1 MFSLKLKG
9 ARTNNLKGVSLELHP
24 GQVTVLT
31 GVSGAGKSSLALQTL
46 HAEGQRRFVE
56 SFSPY
61 ARQFLERLPRPPMDE
76 LEPVPAAVAVDR
88 AAPVKSSRSTVATMA
103 DLAPLLS
110 GLFTRE
116 AVPVCPVHGVPS
128 VIRRVS
134 EWRQWLL
141 ERAAGKKG
149 VFTYGQELRGA
160 EHYLTVRDN
169 LAQQGYHRLWLN
181 GQMMTIDKVAPSM
194 VESQTRLDV
203 VIDRVALTKGA
214 DARVD
219 EALSRALELGEG
231 AAEFHFLGHDEQSV
245 ALREGAV
252 CPICARLLPRA
263 QPGLFSHDSP
273 VGACKPCKGFG
284 RVIGIDRHKVIPDPH
299 KTLKQ
304 RAIRPWNGKSTEWE
318 RSELRKLCERH
329 GIPLDVPYEALS
341 DAHKHLIWNGDG
353 SWDRGKFPGIIGW
366 FAWLETRT
374 YKMHVRV
381 LLSKY
386 RSYELCSACNGG
398 RFNAT
403 ALGYHVADLNIAQWN
418 GLEVSDALSRL
429 RPLAPRT
436 GQGQLIVQQ
445 LSSRLGY
452 LERVG
457 LGYLA
462 LDRQA
467 RTLSGGENQR
477 VTLTAALGTS
487 LHNALFV
494 LDEPSVGLHPT
505 DVGKLSEVI
514 GELCSRNNIVL
525 LVEHDPEL
533 IRGAHRVVELGP
545 GAGAAGGE
553 IVFDGSVAA
562 ALTTNGATQRALSAP
577 NGRGKPAHALGAW
590 STVRGA
596 SENNLRGVDVRIPT
610 RALTVVSGPS
620 GSGKSTLCVDVLYR
634 AAARQLGETDVEL
647 PGAVDVCE
655 LDPSLV
661 GVTLIDQSPLGRTS
675 RGNAATYT
683 KAWDHIRKLFANE
696 PSAEQRGFTASHFSF
711 NVEGGRCDAC
721 DGEGFETVEMQFLAD
736 VRLECP
742 VCQGQRFKPDV
753 LSIVCRGK
761 TVGEVLGG
769 TVDEVM
775 TWFADVTPI
784 RRALGPLQHLG
795 LGYLRLGQPLST
807 LSGGEAQRLKL
818 ARALGEKLDGQLF
831 VVDEPSASLHADEVE
846 RVLRCFDWII
856 DGGGTVVA
864 IEHDLGVIAAADW
877 VIELGPGGGRYGGQL
892 VFEGALSEL
901 EVSDTLTGRALVK
914 WRAAGVIPAK
924 ESAYEPSAPMM
935 RVHNAREHTLK
946 QVNVEIPHNQ
956 LTVVTGPSGSGKSS
970 LVFDVVF
977 AEGQRRFL
985 ETLTP
990 YARQFLP
997 VLPKP
1002 DVDEVSG
1009 VPPSIALEQRTSRAG
1024 VNSTVATVTEVAHY
1038 LRLLFAKLGTPHC
1051 PEHGQPISST
1061 SRAKLLGQLRALRGR
1076 VSLLAPVVEARKGTY
1091 LDLFNAADRA
1101 GVSHAWCDGEHV
1113 ETSKPPKLSRS
1124 KEHSI
1129 DLVIA
1134 SGVEPV
1140 DITESQLEQVFTWS
1154 DGRVRVRF
1162 ESGETKLFGTTGS
1175 CAVCGF
1181 AIPELDPR
1189 WFSFNTKQ
1197 GACPTCE
1204 GTGYVEKAAPK
1215 SKRRKKGKSP
1225 QVSIEPDARVKVA
1238 CSACN
1243 GTRLSRIPRAVRLGD
1258 KGYADFCALSVATF
1272 ERAARALRFGAS
1284 EEVIASPIVN
1294 ELLRR
1299 ATFLL
1304 DVGLDYLSLDRAA
1317 ATLSGGELQRLRLAA
1332 QLGTGLTGALYVL
1345 DEPTI
1350 GLHPRDTDRLLANL
1364 RRLVDIGSTVVV
1376 VEHDA
1381 EVISKADYLVDMG
1394 PTGGSAGG
1402 HVVAQGRAA
1411 AVLDHPTSPTA
1422 RELRER
1428 VKVRVGTPPGK
1439 STEWITLRGV
1449 RANNLSSVNLRI
1461 PERHLTVVAGVSGS
1475 GKSTLIRGVLLPAM
1489 RQKLGLVSEAPG
1501 AFESLL
1507 MGEGIKRAVSVDQS
1521 PIGRTP
1527 RSVPATFL
1535 GVWDLVRAIFARLP
1549 EAQVAGFTTTHF
1561 SFNSATGGRC
1571 GTCGGQG
1578 SVTHEMSFLPDVVQ
1592 DCPECLGM
1600 RFNEAVLRVR
1610 YKGYN
1615 AGEVL
1620 QMTVLDAVSLFD
1632 SHPKIT
1638 APLRT
1643 LIELG
1648 AGYLKLGQGSHTLSG
1663 GEAQRLKLALEL
1675 TAGSRHEPTL
1685 YVLDEPTTG
1694 LHQSDVTRL
1703 LAVLQRLVDRGDT
1716 LVVIEHQP
1724 WFIAGADHVV
1734 ELGPEGGERGGNI
1747 VATGTP
1753 KAIVAAKTATGRAIE
1768 TLLDA

>member
-31 GVSGAGKSSLALQTL
+31 GVSGAGKSSLALHTL

-88 AAPVKSSRSTVATMA
+88 AAPVKSSRSTVSTMA

-116 AVPVCPVHGVPS
+116 AVPACPTHGVAG
-128 VIRRVS
+128 VVRRVS
-134 EWRQWLL
+134 EWRDWLL
-141 ERAAGKKG
+141 ANSGGKKG
-149 VFTYGQELRGA
+149 VFTYAEELRGA

-169 LAQQGYHRLWLN
+169 LVEQGYTRLWLG
-181 GQMMTIDKVAPSM
+181 GQVMSLDKVAPSM
-194 VESQTRLDV
+194 LGEQTRLDV
-203 VIDRVALTKGA
+203 VIDRVALTDTA
-214 DARVD
+214 QARVD
-219 EALSRALELGEG
+219 EALSNALERGGG
-231 AAEFHFLGHDEQSV
+231 AAEFHVLEAQAEAV
-245 ALREGAV
+245 VVREGAV
-252 CPICARLLPRA
+252 CPVCAMALPKA
-263 QPGLFSHDSP
+263 APGLFSHDSP
-273 VGACKPCKGFG
+273 VGACKACKGFG
-284 RVIGIDRHKVIPDPH
+284 RIIGIDRHKVIPDPH
-299 KTLKQ
+299 KSIKQ

-329 GIPLDVPYEALS
+329 GIPIDVPYKELS
-341 DAHKHLIWNGDG
+341 DAHKRLIWHGDG
-353 SWDRGKFPGIIGW
+353 SWDRGKFPGILGW
-366 FAWLETRT
+366 FSWLETRT

-386 RSYELCSACNGG
+386 RAYEVCEECHGG
-398 RFNAT
+398 RFNPT
-403 ALGYHVADLNIAQWN
+403 ALGYRVCDLDIAQWN
-418 GLEVSDALSRL
+418 GLEVSEALAKLQSYR
-429 RPLAPRT
+429 AAT
-436 GQGQLIVQQ
+436 GQGQLICQQ
-445 LSSRLGY
+445 LISRLGY
-452 LERVG
+452 LDRVG

-494 LDEPSVGLHPT
+494 LDEPSVGLHPS
-505 DVGKLSEVI
+505 DVSKLSQVI
-514 GELCSRNNIVL
+514 GELCARNNIVL

-545 GAGAAGGE
+545 GAGTEGGR
-553 IVFDGSVAA
+553 VVYDGSVAQA
-562 ALTTNGATQRALSAP
+562 ARTDCATRRALLPPRDWAKARREIA
-577 NGRGKPAHALGAW
+577 GW
-590 STVRGA
+590 SEVVGA
-596 SENNLRGVDVRIPT
+596 SENNLRDVTFKFPR
-610 RALTVVSGPS
+610 RAVTVVSGPS

-634 AAARQLGETDVEL
+634 AAARRLGDTDVEQ
-647 PGAVDVCE
+647 PGAFSALQ
-655 LDPSLV
+655 LDGSIS
-661 GVTLIDQSPLGRTS
+661 GATLIDQSPLGRTS

-683 KAWDHIRKLFANE
+683 KAWDHIRKLFASE

-721 DGEGFETVEMQFLAD
+721 AGEGFETVEMQFLAD

-742 VCQGQRFKPDV
+742 VCRGRRFKSEV
-753 LSIVCRGK
+753 LSVLCRGK

-769 TVDEVM
+769 TIDEVM
-775 TWFADVTPI
+775 TWFADQTPI

-818 ARALGEKLDGQLF
+818 ARALSEKLDGQLF
-831 VVDEPSASLHADEVE
+831 IVDEPSASLHADEVE
-846 RVLRCFDWII
+846 RVLQCFDWIVE
-856 DGGGTVVA
+856 GGGTVVA
-864 IEHDLGVIAAADW
+864 IEHDLTVIAAADW
-877 VIELGPGGGRYGGQL
+877 VVELGPGGGKHGGQG
-892 VFEGALSEL
+892 VFSGTVAEL
-901 EVSDTLTGRALVK
+901 ERAETLTARALTD
-914 WRAAGVIPAK
+914 WRAKSLVAPAVV
-924 ESAYEPSAPMM
+924 AARLSAPQMVV
-935 RVHNAREHTLK
+935 RNAREHTLK
-946 QVNVEIPHNQ
+946 QVNVEIPHQ
-956 LTVVTGPSGSGKSS
+956 RLTVVTGPSGSGKSS

-1009 VPPSIALEQRTSRAG
+1009 VPPSIALEQRTTRAG

-1051 PEHGQPISST
+1051 PEHGLAISST
-1061 SRAKLLGQLRALRGR
+1061 SQAKLITQLRGHRGK

-1101 GVSHAWCDGEHV
+1101 GIAQAWCDGELV
-1113 ETSKPPKLSRS
+1113 QTANPPKLSRS
-1124 KEHSI
+1124 KEHTI
-1129 DLVIA
+1129 DLVIVPDVKA
-1134 SGVEPV
+1134 SE
-1140 DITESQLEQVFTWS
+1140 ITDTHLEQVFTWS
-1154 DGRVRVRF
+1154 DGKVRVRDA
-1162 ESGETKLFGTTGS
+1162 GGDVTLYGTTGS
-1175 CAVCGF
+1175 CATCGL

-1204 GTGYVEKAAPK
+1204 GAGVVERTPPA
-1215 SKRRKKGKSP
+1215 RKKRGKKAKAP
-1225 QVSIEPDARVKVA
+1225 ETDPDAKVKVA
-1238 CSACN
+1238 CPACA
-1243 GTRLSRIPRAVRLGD
+1243 GQRLSPIPRAVRLAG
-1258 KGYADFCALSVATF
+1258 KGYADFCALSVAKF
-1272 ERAARALRFGAS
+1272 DRAVRALVFGAGD
-1284 EEVIASPIVN
+1284 EPVARPILN

-1299 ATFLL
+1299 SAFLL
-1304 DVGLDYLSLDRAA
+1304 DVGLDYLALDRAA

-1332 QLGTGLTGALYVL
+1332 QLGAGLTGALYVL

-1350 GLHPRDTDRLLANL
+1350 GLHPRDTDRLIANL
-1364 RRLVDIGSTVVV
+1364 RKLVDVGSTVLV

-1381 EVISKADYLVDMG
+1381 EVISNADYLIDMG
-1394 PTGGSAGG
+1394 PTGGSGG
-1402 HVVAQGRAA
+1402 GNVIAQGEPSL
-1411 AVLDHPTSPTA
+1411 VLSHPTSPTA

-1428 VKVRVGTPPGK
+1428 VNVR
-1439 STEWITLRGV
+1439 RGV
-1449 RANNLSSVNLRI
+1449 APSKTGDWVRLEGVTANNLKSVALAI
-1461 PERHLTVVAGVSGS
+1461 PERRLTVVAGVSGS
-1475 GKSTLIRGVLLPAM
+1475 GKSTLIRGVLLPAL
-1489 RQKLGLVSEAPG
+1489 RQHLGLVTDAPG
-1501 AFESLL
+1501 PFDTLATS
-1507 MGEGIKRAVSVDQS
+1507 GNIKRAVSVDQS

-1535 GVWDLVRAIFARLP
+1535 GVWDLVRAVFAKLP
-1549 EAQVAGFTTTHF
+1549 EAQVAGFTATHF
-1561 SFNSATGGRC
+1561 SFNSASGGRC
-1571 GTCGGQG
+1571 GTCSGQG

-1600 RFNEAVLRVR
+1600 RFNESVLRVR
-1610 YKGYN
+1610 FKGYS

-1620 QMTVLDAVSLFD
+1620 QMTILDALELFA

-1643 LIELG
+1643 LVELG

-1703 LAVLQRLVDRGDT
+1703 LHVLERLVQRGDT

-1724 WFIAGADHVV
+1724 WFIAGADHIV
-1734 ELGPEGGERGGNI
+1734 ELGPEGGEQGGRVVAAGSPAAI
-1747 VATGTP
+1747 VKAKTSTG
-1753 KAIVAAKTATGRAIE
+1753 KAIE
-1768 TLLDA
+1768 SLLNA